1 MAPAGQCPPIA
12 SETLRLPILIA
23 MMTHALLRQTAHA
36 VCTTAVLLCTLNT
49 SNARAAACP
58 TSWNTRDYIDASCTA
73 DTSIDWTGGT
83 MWVGYNGPYINV
95 GGSADPTLVVREGQ
109 SVGSIILANRV
120 TWKSLTNYGD
130 MSSVNVAGSSRME
143 TFINLGHMSTGV
155 QLSGFAS
162 IGTVVNLGTMASSA
176 LHPDLNIIAG
186 GYGGGT
192 IENLINAQ
200 SGLTLGGYYDGIYL
214 EAGIIPT
221 RYFTYFSTPG
231 SFGTIHFKYLGAYNL
246 NTYGLRIAPNTSYAT
261 GTYAGVITADQRLS
275 ITNLEAIS
283 GIKYKLV
290 DRNGDGRTWDLVL
303 QTISPTRYS
312 DPARAQ
318 GNSTAVSVGRLVE
331 NNATLGAI
339 FDGANLITDRHINT
353 AISQSLPLFNGA
365 GARVSHSVMGDISRV
380 VQSRLDAQRGLAS
393 GDDTVGRQVWMKFF
407 GSWAHQNDRESVSG
421 FSAETSGMTIGTDRM
436 VSDSLRLGGAF
447 SYAQAN
453 VNSNASMAP
462 QSAKISLFQLA
473 AYGNLALD
481 ESTDLRF
488 QLGAGRNNNKSTR
501 NIAFI
506 GDIARAR
513 YDSTTLYLGTALS
526 RTIALGARTTLTPSL
541 RADYAHVRDEGY
553 QESGAGPLN
562 LSVQGRTAEQLLLG
576 VDTRLGYRLDK
587 RSSLSANA
595 GIAYDALA
603 KRDNLVAAFASVPDT
618 TFIATGAKPQP
629 WSLRGGVG
637 YAYTT
642 DGGTEINL
650 RYDADVRQGFL
661 NQTASLKA
669 LWMF

>member
-1 MAPAGQCPPIA
+1 MPTPPSLPQTARSASLAAALLGALSTPPAG
-12 SETLRLPILIA
+12 
-23 MMTHALLRQTAHA
+23 
-36 VCTTAVLLCTLNT
+36 
-49 SNARAAACP
+49 AAACP
-58 TSWNTRDYIDASCTA
+58 SSGTPRDYIDASCTA

-95 GGSADPTLVVREGQ
+95 GGSADPTLVVRQGQ

-155 QLSGFAS
+155 QSSGFAS
-162 IGTVVNLGTMASSA
+162 IGTVVNLGTMASSV

-200 SGLTLGGYYDGIYL
+200 TGLTLGGYYDGIYL
-214 EAGIIPT
+214 EAGVIPT

-231 SFGTIHFKYLGAYNL
+231 NFGTINFKYLSTYNL

-261 GTYAGVITADQRLS
+261 GTYAGVITSDQRLS
-275 ITNLEAIS
+275 ITNLEAVS

-312 DPARAQ
+312 DPARTW
-318 GNSTAVSVGRLVE
+318 GNGTAVAVGRLIE
-331 NNATLGAI
+331 NNPTLSAI
-339 FDGANLITDRHINT
+339 FDGANLITDQQIN
-353 AISQSLPLFNGA
+353 AAVSQSLPLFNGA
-365 GARVSHSVMGDISRV
+365 APRVARSAMGDIARV
-380 VQSRLDAQRGLAS
+380 VQSRLGAQRGLAS
-393 GDDTVGRQVWMKFF
+393 GDDVMKDRQLWMKYF
-407 GSWAHQNDRESVSG
+407 GSKANQDDRDGISG
-421 FSAETSGMTIGTDRM
+421 FKADTAGMIFGTDRM
-436 VSDSLRLGGAF
+436 VSDSLRLGAAF
-447 SYAQAN
+447 SYAQAD
-453 VNSNASMAP
+453 VNSNAGMAP
-462 QSAKISLFQLA
+462 QSAKISLFQLS

-481 ESTDLRF
+481 ENTDLSF
-488 QLGAGRNNNKSTR
+488 QLGAGKNRNKSTR
-501 NIAFI
+501 NIAFA
-506 GDIARAR
+506 GDIARAS
-513 YDSTTLYLGTALS
+513 YDSLTLYLGSALS
-526 RTIALGARTTLTPSL
+526 RSIALGSRTTLTPSL
-541 RADYAHVRDEGY
+541 RVDYTRVRDGDY
-553 QESGAGPLN
+553 RESGAGPLN

-576 VDTRLGYRLDK
+576 VDSRLNYRLDD
-587 RSSLSANA
+587 RNSLSANV

-603 KRDNLVAAFASVPDT
+603 KRDNLVAAFASAPDT
-618 TFIATGAKPQP
+618 AFVATGVEPKP
-629 WSLRGGVG
+629 WSLRGGMG

-661 NQTASLKA
+661 NQTASVKA